1 MKTDPKRLLIVDD
14 EPAILKGL
22 EDTFTVKGFQVT
34 AAADGETALAEATQG
49 GYHAILLDL
58 MLPGID
64 GFEVC
69 RRLRAGGDRVPII
82 MLTARGAEED
92 KVEGLEIGADDYVT
106 KPFSVR
112 ELVAR
117 VEALLRRA
125 SEPLESRPES
135 LSLGPITI
143 DFKRLEGLNGAS
155 PFKLT
160 AREAEILRYLWRNR
174 DRVVRR
180 DELLTEVWGYPTGS
194 IETRTVDIHMAKL
207 RKKVEDDPVSP
218 RVILT
223 VRGEGYMLGRARNS

>member
-1 MKTDPKRLLIVDD
+1 METDPKRLLIVDD

-34 AAADGETALAEATQG
+34 PAADGETALAEATQG
-49 GYHAILLDL
+49 EYHAILLDL

-69 RRLRAGGDRVPII
+69 RRLRERGDRVPVI

-125 SEPLESRPES
+125 SEPAVGGPDT
-135 LSLGPITI
+135 LSLERVTI
-143 DFKRLEGLNGAS
+143 DFKRLEGSNGGS

-160 AREAEILRYLWRNR
+160 AREGEILRYLWRNR

-207 RKKVEDDPVSP
+207 RKKVEDDPVRP
-218 RVILT
+218 LVILT
-223 VRGEGYMLGRARNS
+223 VRGEGYMLGKGR